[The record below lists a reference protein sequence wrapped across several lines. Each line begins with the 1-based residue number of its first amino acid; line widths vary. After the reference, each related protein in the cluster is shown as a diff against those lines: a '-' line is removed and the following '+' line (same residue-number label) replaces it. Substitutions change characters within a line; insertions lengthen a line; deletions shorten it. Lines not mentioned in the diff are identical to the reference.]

1 MMEDIDNSNGVMFP
15 FYDADT
21 NMVYLVGRVRYN
33 HLILYL
39 FYDGYEQFSSGWD
52 TIIAIFLYNNLILY
66 FLLGLP
72 KADGYE
78 QFSSIII

>member
-33 HLILYL
+33 NLIHYL
-39 FYDGYEQFSSGWD
+39 FNEDFQQ
-52 TIIAIFLYNNLILY
+52 L
-66 FLLGLP
+66 
-72 KADGYE
+72 
-78 QFSSIII
+78 